1 LQTMAQQSR
10 QTSISE
16 IQQLNEE
23 IFNQQGALAA
33 LKNTEKKDFSE
44 LKEFLNEFQQRE
56 RKRQQD
62 KDTEDGDYRTEVYR
76 RLQTVDT
83 RLTETDTTSV
93 VSALKDAVSKLI
105 LWQSEMTAGVE
116 QQQRSVVIAVES
128 LRKVRDIRDD
138 FCTLSLL
145 V

>member
-23 IFNQQGALAA
+23 IVNLQGALAA

-138 FCTLSLL
+138 FRTLSLL

>member
-1 LQTMAQQSR
+1 MAQQSR

-23 IFNQQGALAA
+23 IVNLQGALAA

>member
-16 IQQLNEE
+16 I
-23 IFNQQGALAA
+23 
-33 LKNTEKKDFSE
+33 
-44 LKEFLNEFQQRE
+44 QQRE

>member
-23 IFNQQGALAA
+23 IVNLQGALAA

>member
-1 LQTMAQQSR
+1 MAQQSR

-23 IFNQQGALAA
+23 IVNLQGALAA

-138 FCTLSLL
+138 FRTLSLL